1 LNPVNL
7 THPTPD
13 IELNWVLRELVN
25 SIQAVLGDNFIGAY
39 LQGSFALGDWD
50 TFSDVDFVVAIEHE
64 VSEAHLA
71 ALQAMHARIYM
82 LESHW
87 AMHLEGSYIPRE
99 ILRHKEFL
107 RRADSVRTPLQYLDN
122 TFSRLVLS
130 DHDNTLVVRWVTR
143 ERGIILAGP
152 DPKILIDPVPPDD
165 LCQEVLAILRNWAE
179 QIFADPAQINNRFYQ
194 PYAVLSYCRML
205 YTLHTVTVG
214 SKPAAARWAQETL
227 EARWRD
233 LIQRAR
239 DERAYPSLR
248 VRQPADAED
257 FKRTLEFIAY
267 ALEVSREWD
276 ADAIQSIVYAENTD
290 FI

>member
-1 LNPVNL
+1 MEHGGRVDPVNRI
-7 THPTPD
+7 HITPD
-13 IELNWVLRELVN
+13 NELNWVLRELVS
-25 SIQAVLGDNFIGAY
+25 SIQSILGENFIGAY

-50 TFSDVDFVVAIEHE
+50 FFSDVDFITAIEHE
-64 VSEAHLA
+64 VSAAELE
-71 ALQAMHARIYM
+71 ALQAMHARIYR

-99 ILRHKEFL
+99 ILRRKEFP
-107 RRADSVRTPLQYLDN
+107 RRTDPARTPLQYLDN
-122 TFSRLVLS
+122 TFSYLVPS

-143 ERGIILAGP
+143 EHGITLAGP
-152 DPKILIDPVPPDD
+152 DPKTLIDPVPPDD

-205 YTLHTVTVG
+205 YTQHTGTVS

-227 EARWRD
+227 NSRWRD

-257 FKRTLEFIAY
+257 LKRTLEFIAY
-267 ALEVSREWD
+267 ALEVSQEWTRMPVQT
-276 ADAIQSIVYAENTD
+276 AGAI
-290 FI
+290 